1 MKIRRIS
8 FFAII
13 LLVLAGGVIWLKTSN
28 RGKNPALLVTGP
40 GKSAAGSRPEPERPN
55 TKKSATPF
63 HPQAPITPGSG
74 LSTQQTETILEQI
87 NDASVTYD
95 SRELSKIQPFLTHA
109 DPEVRKAAMNGM
121 IVLGDASAG
130 AMLRDAA
137 KSAQSPQEA
146 VAMLEAADYVELPS
160 ATNDLRNKIR
170 KHAGKPRK
178 NPGQVAKPE
187 HLE

>member
-1 MKIRRIS
+1 MAKNQQS
-8 FFAII
+8 
-13 LLVLAGGVIWLKTSN
+13 
-28 RGKNPALLVTGP
+28 GKEPSTFGDRP
-40 GKSAAGSRPEPERPN
+40 GKISGRITSGTRETKYQEIAPPN
-55 TKKSATPF
+55 L
-63 HPQAPITPGSG
+63 PQAPITPGSG
-74 LSTQQTETILEQI
+74 FSTQQTETILEQI

-95 SRELSKIQPFLTHA
+95 PRELSKIQPFLTHA